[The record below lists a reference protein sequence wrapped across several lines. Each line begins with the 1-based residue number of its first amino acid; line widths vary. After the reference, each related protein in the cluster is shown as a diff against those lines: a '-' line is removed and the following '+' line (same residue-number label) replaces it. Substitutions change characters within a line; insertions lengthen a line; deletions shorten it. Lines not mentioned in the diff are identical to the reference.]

1 MKEVGNYINLVLAS
15 LCFERSIMN
24 DEVCLPR
31 LAVQNLSVPR
41 KY

>member
-1 MKEVGNYINLVLAS
+1 MKEVGSYINLVLVS
-15 LCFERSIMN
+15 LCYETSIMY